1 MFSMYNINIY
11 REEKGI
17 YIYIYISFLVSII
30 LTVLSLGPEGVVLD
44 VQNTY

>member
-11 REEKGI
+11 IGKKRV

-44 VQNTY
+44 VQNIY